1 MMRAKYTIT
10 LSELLN
16 AGFNLFDFDWS
27 VQPNTVDKADVEN
40 TIIRMYQ
47 FREIGFET
55 PYYFHQEFQSTFLN
69 YLPWLNKTLELYYT
83 LSFAGKQEKKSSTFS
98 RDTTTKL
105 IRTDDATRKADNTD
119 TKSESVEVSN
129 NVGDRYLDT
138 PENVLGASSST
149 YATSINSQT
158 QSGTGS
164 SDESITRNID
174 EVSTSNRSDSGS
186 EEATENEDYTVTRID
201 NLSTELKNRYA
212 INEILFQFALKFDE
226 LFMGVF

>member
-1 MMRAKYTIT
+1 MRAKYTIT
-10 LSELLN
+10 LYDLLKS
-16 AGFNLFDFDWS
+16 GFNLFDFDWS

-55 PYYFHQEFQSTFLN
+55 PYYFQQEFQNTFLN
-69 YLPWLNKTLELYYT
+69 YLPWLNKTLELYYS

-98 RDTTTKL
+98 RDATTKL
-105 IRTDDATRKADNTD
+105 TRTDDATRKADDTT
-119 TKSESVEVSN
+119 TKSETVEVSN
-129 NVGDRYLDT
+129 TIGDRYLDT
-138 PENVLGASSST
+138 PENVLGASSSS

-164 SDESITRNID
+164 TDDSITRNID
-174 EVSTSNRSDSGS
+174 ETRTSNRSDNGS
-186 EEATENEDYTVTRID
+186 EEATESEEYTVTRID
-201 NLSTELKNRYA
+201 NLSTELKNRYE
-212 INEILFQFALKFDE
+212 INEILFQFSLKFDD